1 MSKISIIYHIY
12 KNTTNLKNSLNSIL
26 NLSDLN
32 SVELIIFDDYATD
45 EVLKIISLENF
56 KQIKN
61 IKYISS
67 AQNLGHAYSYN
78 LGTKISASDYVYFAG
93 SECIFNKDFV
103 KNILNFS
110 DLYANPDILVFKNNL
125 KNDLLRKNKIDLTK
139 NNVFNHLS
147 ADLVYESENNIS
159 NKVFKRE
166 FLIKN
171 KLEMVENHFYPAVF
185 ILDVLAKA
193 KKIVFIEEQLIQ
205 FIKNPKPSFNLY
217 DLLFQIEEFYEI
229 KKRLNLSNKEY
240 DKVLEFWA
248 IKIGFYEFIDY
259 VIKSNLTDEE
269 KILAINVSYKLLIKI
284 YPKYQS
290 NENIKLI
297 KEKKWRDF
305 FIKFKPKLSW
315 IKNSLTDK

>member
-1 MSKISIIYHIY
+1 MPKISIIYHIY

-45 EVLKIISLENF
+45 EVLKIINLEHF

-78 LGTKISASDYVYFAG
+78 LGTKISAADYVYFAG
-93 SECIFNKDFV
+93 SECVFNKDFV

-125 KNDLLRKNKIDLTK
+125 KNDLSKKNKIDLTK

-229 KKRLNLSNKEY
+229 KKRLNLSNREY

>member
-1 MSKISIIYHIY
+1 MPKISIIYHIY
-12 KNTTNLKNSLNSIL
+12 KNTANLKNSLNSIL

-78 LGTKISASDYVYFAG
+78 LGTKISAADYVYFAG
-93 SECIFNKDFV
+93 SECIFNKDFA

-110 DLYANPDILVFKNNL
+110 DLYSNPDILVFKSNL
-125 KNDLLRKNKIDLTK
+125 KNDLLKKNKIDLTK

-159 NKVFKRE
+159 NKVFKKE

-315 IKNSLTDK
+315 IKNSLIDK

>member
-1 MSKISIIYHIY
+1 MPKISIIYHIY
-12 KNTTNLKNSLNSIL
+12 KNTANLKNSLNSIL
-26 NLSDLN
+26 NLSDLG

-78 LGTKISASDYVYFAG
+78 LGTKISAADYVYFAG
-93 SECIFNKDFV
+93 SECVFNKDFV
-103 KNILNFS
+103 KNTLNFS
-110 DLYANPDILVFKNNL
+110 DLYANPDVLVFKNNL
-125 KNDLLRKNKIDLTK
+125 KNDLLKKSKIDLTK

-185 ILDVLAKA
+185 VLDVLAKA

-205 FIKNPKPSFNLY
+205 FVKNPKPSFNLY

-248 IKIGFYEFIDY
+248 VKIGFYEFIDY

-315 IKNSLTDK
+315 IKNSLIDK